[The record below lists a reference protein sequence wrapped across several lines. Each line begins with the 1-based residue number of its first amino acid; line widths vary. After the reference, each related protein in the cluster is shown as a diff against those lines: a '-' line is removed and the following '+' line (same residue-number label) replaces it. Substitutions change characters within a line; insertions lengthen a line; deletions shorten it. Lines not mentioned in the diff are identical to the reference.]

1 MIHHELA
8 QVWIT
13 TDGKKFLD
21 KRDAEDR
28 QRELVILDYEDKV
41 LKQYP

>member
-13 TDGKKFLD
+13 TDGKKFLNE
-21 KRDAEDR
+21 RDAEAR
-28 QRELVILDYEDKV
+28 QRELIILDYEDKV
-41 LKQYP
+41 IKQYP